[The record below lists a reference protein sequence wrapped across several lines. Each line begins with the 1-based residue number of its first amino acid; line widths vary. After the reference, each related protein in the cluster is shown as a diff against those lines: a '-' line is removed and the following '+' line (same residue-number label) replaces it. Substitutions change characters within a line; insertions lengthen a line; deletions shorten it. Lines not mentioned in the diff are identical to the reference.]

1 MYHVAICDDE
11 VVFIDKISE
20 LLQKYAKKKKFNFQ
34 LHTFSDPSALQ
45 DEIIDGSVYDIYF
58 LDVEMPGLDGFS
70 LAKQIKTS
78 HPLVPILFLTSH
90 IEMSREGYKVDALRY
105 VSKLS
110 LNEELIEALDAALAE
125 AEKAEKN
132 FLTVTYYHD
141 IVRIPYDEILYVQ
154 RVMRYLEIHTSRQGI
169 VNTGRGIKEI
179 FKKIGDER
187 FVFISRSCFV
197 NLDHVQQLSQ
207 AFIEMDTDES
217 LPISRKM
224 LPGVKSTILQVWG
237 EEP

>member
-45 DEIIDGSVYDIYF
+45 DEIMDGSVYNIYL

-70 LAKQIKTS
+70 LAKLIRNVQ
-78 HPLVPILFLTSH
+78 PLVPILFLTSH

-110 LNEELIEALDAALAE
+110 LNEELIEALDAALTE
-125 AEKAEKN
+125 AEKVEKN

-154 RVMRYLEIHTSRQGI
+154 RVMRYLEIHTCRQGT

-197 NLDHVQQLSQ
+197 NLDHVQQLSE
-207 AFIEMDTDES
+207 AFIKMDSDES

-224 LPGVKSTILQVWG
+224 LSGVKSTILQVWG
-237 EEP
+237 EKT

>member
-20 LLQKYAKKKKFNFQ
+20 LLQEYAKKKKLNFQ
-34 LHTFSDPSALQ
+34 FHTFSDPSALQ
-45 DEIIDGSVYDIYF
+45 DEIIDGSVYDIYL

-70 LAKQIKTS
+70 LAKQIKAS

-110 LNEELIEALDAALAE
+110 LKEELIEALDAAFTK
-125 AEKAEKN
+125 AEKAEKSH
-132 FLTVTYYHD
+132 LIISHYHD
-141 IVRIPYDEILYVQ
+141 LVRISYDEIIYIQ
-154 RVMRYLEIHTSRQGI
+154 RVMRYLEIHTSRQGTI
-169 VNTGRGIKEI
+169 KTGRGIKEI
-179 FKKIGDER
+179 FDKIGDER
-187 FVFISRSCFV
+187 FVFVSRSCFV
-197 NLDHVQQLSQ
+197 NLDHVQQLSET
-207 AFIEMDTDES
+207 FIKMDTDES

-237 EEP
+237 EKP

>member
-11 VVFIDKISE
+11 SIFIDKISG
-20 LLQKYAKKKKFNFQ
+20 LLQQYAKRKKLIFQ
-34 LHTFSDPSALQ
+34 LNTFADPSALR
-45 DEIIDGSVYDIYF
+45 DEIADGSIYDIYL

-70 LAKQIKTS
+70 LAKQIKDS
-78 HPLVPILFLTSH
+78 QPLAPILFLTSH

-110 LNEELIEALDAALAE
+110 LEQELTEALDAALTE
-125 AEKAEKN
+125 VNKTEKSY
-132 FLTVTYYHD
+132 LTVTYYHD
-141 IVRIPYDEILYVQ
+141 IVRIPYDEIIYVQ

-179 FKKIGDER
+179 FEKIGDER
-187 FVFISRSCFV
+187 FVFINRSCFV
-197 NLDHVQQLSQ
+197 NLDHVQQLSES
-207 AFIEMDTDES
+207 FIKVDTDEN

-237 EEP
+237 EKP

>member
-11 VVFIDKISE
+11 VVFIDKITE
-20 LLQKYAKKKKFNFQ
+20 LLHLYAEKKNLHFQ
-34 LHTFSDPSALQ
+34 LHAFSDPSALQ
-45 DEIIDGSVYDIYF
+45 DEIMDGSVFDIYL

-70 LAKQIKTS
+70 LAKQIKNA
-78 HPLVPILFLTSH
+78 HPLVPVIFLTSH

-105 VSKLS
+105 VSKLR
-110 LNEELIEALDAALAE
+110 LEEELTEAMDAALTE
-125 AEKAEKN
+125 AEKAEKKY
-132 FLTVTYYHD
+132 LTVTYYHD

-154 RVMRYLEIHTSRQGI
+154 RVMRYLEIHTSRQGVI
-169 VNTGRGIKEI
+169 NTGRGVKEV

-187 FVFISRSCFV
+187 FVFVNRSCFV
-197 NLDHVQQLSQ
+197 NLDHVRQLSE
-207 AFIEMDTDES
+207 AFIKIDTDES

-237 EEP
+237 EKP